1 MNSGNQSQ
9 KTNTNPKIQSF
20 LEALRNRR
28 SSQTEA
34 DTKNS
39 LEGLQKEKQLEERR
53 KQEFFETQKRKF
65 NEVYSQKK
73 QQEQERIH
81 EIQAQLKELSKSIKN
96 LDKQVE
102 NAVETPV
109 KEAGQYQKNF
119 LDHLRQI
126 IELTKKNIESASTW
140 LHIYNQRSAKKSYY
154 WGQVKKQGTKYMLS
168 SERQV
173 ATSIG

>member
-1 MNSGNQSQ
+1 MNSGNKSQ
-9 KTNTNPKIQSF
+9 KPNTNPKIQSF

-28 SSQTEA
+28 TSQSEINRKT
-34 DTKNS
+34 N
-39 LEGLQKEKQLEERR
+39 LESLQKEKQLEEKR
-53 KQEFFETQKRKF
+53 KQEFFESQKKRF

-81 EIQAQLKELSKSIKN
+81 EIQAQLKELSSSIKN
-96 LDKQVE
+96 LDKEVKS
-102 NAVETPV
+102 AVETPV

-126 IELTKKNIESASTW
+126 IELTKKNIENASTW
-140 LHIYNQRSAKKSYY
+140 LHIYNQRSIKKSYY